1 MSLDLN
7 QGLVAYE
14 AVTLPLSYTCMVPTR
29 GLEPP
34 IHSLQGSCLTIGL
47 HRHVVALCGNLA
59 IYSTEYSAHTLYGN
73 LIFGT
78 PPRIRTETVR
88 ILSAMPTASWASGAF
103 MLRTAGVEPA
113 TK

>member
-1 MSLDLN
+1 
-7 QGLVAYE
+7 
-14 AVTLPLSYTCMVPTR
+14 MVPTR

-47 HRHVVALCGNLA
+47 HRQVVALCGNLA

-88 ILSAMPTASWASGAF
+88 ILSAMPAASWASGAF
-103 MLRTAGVEPA
+103 MVGREGIEPPQLDFQSSTLPTELSTHGVSSEI
-113 TK
+113 